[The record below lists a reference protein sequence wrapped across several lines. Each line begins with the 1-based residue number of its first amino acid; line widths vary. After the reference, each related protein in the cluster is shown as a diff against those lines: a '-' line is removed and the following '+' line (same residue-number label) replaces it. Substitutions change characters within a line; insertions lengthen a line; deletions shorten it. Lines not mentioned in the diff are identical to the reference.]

1 MDKISVII
9 PTYNREHT
17 ILNSV
22 KSVLNQ
28 TYQNFEII
36 VVDDGSSDNTIDL
49 LKKLNS
55 DKIKVIV
62 NETNKGAPYSRNRGI
77 DLATGEYIAF
87 QDSDDIWFENKLEVC
102 LKAIKEHDAD
112 FVFHQVIC
120 DNVKGQPISPTT
132 NFNLI
137 NDKMLYVLT
146 KGGVN
151 TQTMFAKAE
160 CFKNIKFDEK
170 MPRSQDWEIMIR
182 MTEKY
187 KIYFIQQPLVHYIML
202 EDSISK
208 SSKKGFIALERIYKK
223 HFTRYY
229 EKYGAELD
237 YSYYYHKG
245 ELYALENDLKHAS
258 HYYSK
263 ALKIKFDKLLFAKI
277 ILMKFHL
284 YKLFR
289 KLVRG

>member
-87 QDSDDIWFENKLEVC
+87 QDSDDIWFEKKLEVC

-132 NFNLI
+132 NFN
-137 NDKMLYVLT
+137 
-146 KGGVN
+146 
-151 TQTMFAKAE
+151 
-160 CFKNIKFDEK
+160 
-170 MPRSQDWEIMIR
+170 
-182 MTEKY
+182 
-187 KIYFIQQPLVHYIML
+187 
-202 EDSISK
+202 
-208 SSKKGFIALERIYKK
+208 
-223 HFTRYY
+223 
-229 EKYGAELD
+229 
-237 YSYYYHKG
+237 
-245 ELYALENDLKHAS
+245 
-258 HYYSK
+258 
-263 ALKIKFDKLLFAKI
+263 
-277 ILMKFHL
+277 
-284 YKLFR
+284 
-289 KLVRG
+289 